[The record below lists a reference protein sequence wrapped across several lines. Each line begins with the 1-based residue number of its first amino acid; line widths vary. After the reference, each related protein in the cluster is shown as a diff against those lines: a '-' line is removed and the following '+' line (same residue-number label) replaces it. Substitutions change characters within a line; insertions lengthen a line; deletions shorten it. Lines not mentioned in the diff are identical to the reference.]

1 MPIVNPKLALA
12 GQLTILRPL
21 KVVTPLVRLPV
32 LAVACAAELPL
43 FDHVE
48 MIDPE
53 LKAMVVVSAA
63 SNHINGVEIMLG

>member
-32 LAVACAAELPL
+32 RVVACAAELPL

-48 MIDPE
+48 MTDPE
-53 LKAMVVVSAA
+53 LKLIVLLSAA
-63 SNHINGVEIMLG
+63 SNHISGVEIPVG